1 MERYIKYKVKAGLK
15 IVGAFLFV
23 GFLASCSSYKV
34 LNIDVLH
41 PGELC
46 QGFDVSILEAFRCGI
61 GRGDAQSFGACNG
74 ADDSDMPTSFVF
86 EVIEGGGHHAGES
99 FYVGTGGI

>member
-1 MERYIKYKVKAGLK
+1 MDIQ
-15 IVGAFLFV
+15 
-23 GFLASCSSYKV
+23 
-34 LNIDVLH
+34 VLH

-74 ADDSDMPTSFVF
+74 TDDSDVSTSLGF

>member
-1 MERYIKYKVKAGLK
+1 MDIQ
-15 IVGAFLFV
+15 
-23 GFLASCSSYKV
+23 
-34 LNIDVLH
+34 VLH

-74 ADDSDMPTSFVF
+74 TDDSDMPTSLGF

-99 FYVGTGGI
+99 FYISAGGI